1 MDNEIDSLSKIQHA
15 VSQAKKSIEELEKE
29 IEALNRVIRR
39 HRVFDNLGEALT
51 IGDDVTFVDRVAL
64 PGSDTPRSDVTGTVC
79 DITEHFV
86 HVEVL
91 RHNHSTQVTQRKIVR
106 RASRNLVKIGRGFD
120 VRNFDLF

>member
-1 MDNEIDSLSKIQHA
+1 MKNLIVLTFGIALSSCSYSNNDFCECDYFKRDVDVEIFYDQKF
-15 VSQAKKSIEELEKE
+15 IET
-29 IEALNRVIRR
+29 A
-39 HRVFDNLGEALT
+39 
-51 IGDDVTFVDRVAL
+51 TFKGKPL
-64 PGSDTPRSDVTGTVC
+64 TGTVC